1 MEKSTLIKLRQRES
15 TDVKQNGAYNV
26 SLKESVI
33 LKQGDIV
40 KLHTAILDT
49 STESFVTLEEDTD
62 ISMRVKVFKC
72 R

>member
-40 KLHTAILDT
+40 LIILEIINLIRHALN
-49 STESFVTLEEDTD
+49 SS
-62 ISMRVKVFKC
+62 K
-72 R
+72 